1 MHVSK
6 PLLVIGTRPE
16 AIKMWPVV
24 KECTASPDISPVICF
39 TGQHREL
46 LNQAAEYFEL
56 TPDINLDAMRKN
68 QSLAEL
74 ASRCISGI
82 DKAIAETH
90 CDSVIA
96 QGDTTTTMSASLA
109 SFYRQVPFVHIEA
122 GLRTGNLH
130 APWPEEYHR
139 RLITTAT
146 QLHCAPTPK
155 AAQNLLHEGVEAN
168 RIHVTGN
175 TVIDCLLWT
184 RSREILATAPWEEKY
199 RWLANQKMVL
209 ITAHRRENQGPIF
222 EQILTAIF
230 RLATKFPNIHFLYPL
245 HLNPHI
251 SKPATERLSALT
263 NIHLTPPA
271 TYPEFVWL
279 MERSTL
285 ILTDS
290 GGVQE
295 EAPTLKKPVV
305 VLRDTT
311 ERQEVVENG
320 SVILAGTCSEN
331 IFESVST
338 LLTNKKSYARCQEA
352 DNPYGDGRASERIVR
367 LLCGRKA
374 DQFHPIAA

>member
-24 KECTASPDISPVICF
+24 QGCMASPEISPVICF

-46 LNQAAEYFEL
+46 LNQAADYFEL

-82 DKAIAETH
+82 DQAIVEQH

-96 QGDTTTTMSASLA
+96 QGDTTTTMAASLA

-146 QLHCAPTPK
+146 QLHCAPTHK
-155 AAQNLLHEGVEAN
+155 AAQNLLYEGVAAD
-168 RIHVTGN
+168 RIRITGN

-184 RSREILATAPWEEKY
+184 RNREILATAPWEEKY
-199 RWLANQKMVL
+199 RWLGNQKMVL
-209 ITAHRRENQGPIF
+209 ITPHRRENQGPIF
-222 EQILTAIF
+222 EQILAAIV

-245 HLNPHI
+245 HLNPHT
-251 SKPATERLSALT
+251 SGPATERLSALT
-263 NIHLTPPA
+263 NVHLTPPA
-271 TYPEFVWL
+271 TYPEFIWL

-305 VLRDTT
+305 VFRDTT

-331 IFESVST
+331 IFQSAST
-338 LLTNKKSYARCQEA
+338 LLTNKKAYARCQESE
-352 DNPYGDGRASERIVR
+352 NPYGDGRAGERIVR
-367 LLCGRKA
+367 LLRGGKV
-374 DQFHPIAA
+374 DQFHPVAA